1 MPFTE
6 FHVTIY
12 TFTGSYSGWCI
23 IELDLDF
30 LVTFSN
36 LSFTKLKI
44 GEWQSDV
51 LLWTMIV
58 YEWIALLENLSAP
71 LNFTIVRMMQ
81 KNNLLVLW
89 IWGLTN
95 LMFFGKIFGFKSAV
109 IFYVFRLLFKTNVLE
124 FGMPSVRERIED
136 G

>member
-1 MPFTE
+1 M
-6 FHVTIY
+6 
-12 TFTGSYSGWCI
+12 
-23 IELDLDF
+23 
-30 LVTFSN
+30 
-36 LSFTKLKI
+36 
-44 GEWQSDV
+44 
-51 LLWTMIV
+51 LWTMIV